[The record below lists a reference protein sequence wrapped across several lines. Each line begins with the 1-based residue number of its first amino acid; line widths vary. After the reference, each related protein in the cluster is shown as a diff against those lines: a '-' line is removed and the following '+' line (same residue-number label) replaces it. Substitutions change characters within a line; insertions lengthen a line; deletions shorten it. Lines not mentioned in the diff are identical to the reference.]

1 MQLNDRLSAEII
13 KIFHNSKGSIQNDI
27 IKWTNQPSDKHI
39 HEMKNW
45 DSYLEQPS
53 TPHAAGEFE
62 HHLHQ
67 KTYTQPEELSNNTI
81 EESTE
86 LEAPSTLQKDKNT
99 QHTNSNKKD

>member
-1 MQLNDRLSAEII
+1 MIDFRLRSSKYFIIQKAPFKTTSLNGQI
-13 KIFHNSKGSIQNDI
+13 NP
-27 IKWTNQPSDKHI
+27 TDKHI
-39 HEMKNW
+39 HEIKNW

-62 HHLHQ
+62 HHLQQ
-67 KTYTQPEELSNNTI
+67 KTYTQPEALSNNTI

-86 LEAPSTLQKDKNT
+86 SEAPPTLQKDKNT